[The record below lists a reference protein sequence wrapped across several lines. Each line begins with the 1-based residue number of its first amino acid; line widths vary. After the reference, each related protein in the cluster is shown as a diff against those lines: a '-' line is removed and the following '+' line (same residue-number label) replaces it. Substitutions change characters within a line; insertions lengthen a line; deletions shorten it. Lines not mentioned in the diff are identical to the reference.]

1 MSFMMDR
8 YIGMSYTMFLQFVNN
23 LWHYYSYD
31 TQQVA
36 GLCRIMVILS
46 IKRNLVKI
54 LFKVHFFSESQ
65 NSYNTCNEIFKK
77 SNGRFHSLKTT
88 FPVTHILYSLTFLN
102 WMKIIHLI
110 CEKEPAMFLES
121 KFTGMYTSRCLR
133 GENNPL
139 FTSGRTERE
148 TILSWEREQRPLR
161 NMADFATWIIE
172 YTMIYNLYHIV
183 YYA

>member
-1 MSFMMDR
+1 MLCFW
-8 YIGMSYTMFLQFVNN
+8 QFVNN
-23 LWHYYSYD
+23 LWRYYSYV

-36 GLCRIMVILS
+36 GLRRFMIILS
-46 IKRNLVKI
+46 IRRDLVKI
-54 LFKVHFFSESQ
+54 PFKVNIFSASQ
-65 NSYNTCNEIFKK
+65 NAYNTCNEIFTK

-88 FPVTHILYSLTFLN
+88 FSVTHIPYSLTFLK
-102 WMKIIHLI
+102 WMKIIYLI